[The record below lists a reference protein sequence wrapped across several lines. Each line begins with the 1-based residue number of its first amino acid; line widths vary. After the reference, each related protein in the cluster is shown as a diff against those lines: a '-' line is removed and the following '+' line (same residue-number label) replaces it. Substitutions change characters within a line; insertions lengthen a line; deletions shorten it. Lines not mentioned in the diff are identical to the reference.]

1 MLKLFKSSKSKKM
14 TERQPLME
22 QDELERGRPRPDY
35 RRSPDN
41 GLVDVNS
48 DDSASSCDEKFK
60 TNEDYDPAQHRNL
73 EHPTSNMDTLI
84 HLLKG
89 NIGTG
94 ILAMPAAF
102 KNAGLYVGLFGTLL
116 MGVICTHC
124 MHMLVKCSH
133 ELCRRMSTPSM
144 NFAQVAY
151 ASFETGPLGLRR
163 YSLLAKKAVDTFL
176 FITQIGFCCVYFLF
190 VAMNIQVV
198 VEHFYPAIKW
208 DVKAYLLILLVP
220 MILLNLVRNLKYL
233 TPVSLFASLITVV
246 GLTITFMYLLH
257 DLPRTS
263 TVKPVASWATLPLYF
278 GTAIY
283 AFEGI
288 GVVLPLENNMRTPQ
302 DFGGTTGVLNTGMVI
317 VACLYTAIGFFGYLK
332 YGDDVQGSITLNL
345 PPGDL
350 LSQAVRIMM
359 ALAIF
364 LSYTLQFYVPVTI
377 IEPFIQRHFDNERT
391 SMWSGIGLRVGMV
404 TFTFVLA
411 ACIPRLE
418 SIISLVGAVSSSALA
433 LIAPP
438 IIEIVTF
445 WPVGFGKY
453 NKMLWKDIGILIF
466 GVLGFVFGTYTSV
479 ADILNPNSIV

>member
-1 MLKLFKSSKSKKM
+1 MVKVKKSFTFSFAKKRKTRGGIRDERYFESFNDNKKM

-35 RRSPDN
+35 RSSPDN

-48 DDSASSCDEKFK
+48 DDSASSYDEKFK
-60 TNEDYDPAQHRNL
+60 TNEDYDPAQHRSL
-73 EHPTSNMDTLI
+73 DHPTSNMDTLI

-124 MHMLVKCSH
+124 MHMLVRCSH
-133 ELCRRMSTPSM
+133 ELCRRMSVPSL

-151 ASFETGPLGLRR
+151 SSFETGPIGLRR
-163 YSLLAKKAVDTFL
+163 YSLLAKKSVDTFL
-176 FITQIGFCCVYFLF
+176 FITQI
-190 VAMNIQVV
+190 
-198 VEHFYPAIKW
+198 
-208 DVKAYLLILLVP
+208 
-220 MILLNLVRNLKYL
+220 
-233 TPVSLFASLITVV
+233 VV
-246 GLTITFMYLLH
+246 GLAITFMYLLH

-302 DFGGTTGVLNTGMVI
+302 DFGGATGVLNTGMVI
-317 VACLYTAIGFFGYLK
+317 VACLYTAVGFFGYLK
-332 YGDDVQGSITLNL
+332 YGDDVKGSITLNL
-345 PPGDL
+345 PPGDV
-350 LSQAVRIMM
+350 LSQSVRIMM

-377 IEPFIQRHFDNERT
+377 LEPFVQRHFDNER
-391 SMWSGIGLRVGMV
+391 SAMWSGIGLRVGMV
-404 TFTFVLA
+404 IFTFVLA

-453 NKMLWKDIGILIF
+453 NGMLWKDIGILIF
-466 GVLGFVFGTYTSV
+466 GLLGFVFGTYTSV
-479 ADILNPNSIV
+479 ADILNPHSIV